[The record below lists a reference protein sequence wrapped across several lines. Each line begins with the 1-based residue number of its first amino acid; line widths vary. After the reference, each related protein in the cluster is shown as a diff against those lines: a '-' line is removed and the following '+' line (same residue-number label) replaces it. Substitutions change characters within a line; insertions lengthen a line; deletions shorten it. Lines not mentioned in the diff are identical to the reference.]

1 MEDCEELDLDLDDPS
16 LHSLLDDADEIALS
30 VQKELLKASE
40 EDEDTVAYEL
50 LSSLDARQLVTK
62 IIARN
67 RRSALRAVREKEAFK
82 EAKTALAGKRGAAPC
97 LTSIERVYPNIGDLI
112 DEIVVG
118 MDVGADAHRQDSA
131 LTFNSAT
138 KRAKGSG
145 YVRKKTRWSGSM
157 ASKFRVYLCSFSASR
172 VAGEAEQRLATR
184 PCAR

>member
-82 EAKTALAGKRGAAPC
+82 EARTALAGKRGAAPYV
-97 LTSIERVYPNIGDLI
+97 S
-112 DEIVVG
+112 
-118 MDVGADAHRQDSA
+118 HRSSA
-131 LTFNSAT
+131 STPTSAT
-138 KRAKGSG
+138 
-145 YVRKKTRWSGSM
+145 
-157 ASKFRVYLCSFSASR
+157 
-172 VAGEAEQRLATR
+172 
-184 PCAR
+184 